1 MKKLGSGLILLL
13 CFLVSIGQLATV
25 IYLPSMPA
33 IAHELSASPTQTEL
47 TLTLY
52 MLAFGL
58 SQLIYGPISDL
69 VGRKYVM
76 LVAALVYIVGS
87 IMSATAPL
95 ISVLLLARFIEG
107 FGAGGITSLARA
119 ANNDLFTGHKL
130 TKALTYTS
138 IAASLASMLSPTLGG
153 FIQEYTVWRVNFWFL
168 TAYAL
173 FFMILAYFF
182 FPNFKPKIKNT
193 GSILSHFIN
202 RYKEVLLHRHYLGY
216 TLCAAFSFAGITTYY
231 VASPFIY
238 QHQLHL
244 SPSAYGMLFLA
255 TSGGYI
261 LGGFF
266 NNYFPLDDLRR
277 FRLGSTLTVI
287 AISAMLI
294 LAYCGFFNIYV
305 IFIPFTLYMFGTAIV
320 FTTGMASAVRLFRHI
335 AGTAAAMLGCIQ
347 IVSASIGT
355 AIMAHLPQFNQIP
368 MAWMLLTIT
377 LAVFSIAFFMIKKH
391 S

>member
-1 MKKLGSGLILLL
+1 MKRNSGRLILLL

-33 IAHELSASPTQTEL
+33 IAHDLNASPTQTEL

-52 MLAFGL
+52 MLAFGF

-69 VGRKYVM
+69 AGRKHIIMIAM
-76 LVAALVYIVGS
+76 LIYIAGS
-87 IMSATAPL
+87 VISATAPN
-95 ISVLLLARFIEG
+95 ITMLLFARFIEG

-153 FIQEYTVWRVNFWFL
+153 FIQEYTVWRFNFWVL
-168 TAYAL
+168 TGYTL
-173 FFMILAYFF
+173 FFLVLAYFF
-182 FPNFKPKIKNT
+182 FPPIKPKVKRS
-193 GSILSHFIN
+193 GSIVKHFMF
-202 RYKEVLLHRHYLGY
+202 RYKEVLTHKNYMGY

-244 SPSAYGMLFLA
+244 TPSAYGMLFLA

-266 NNYFPLDDLRR
+266 NNYFPLADLLR
-277 FRLGSTLTVI
+277 FRLGAILVVMAI
-287 AISAMLI
+287 AVMLI
-294 LAYCGFFNIYV
+294 LAYAGLFNIYV
-305 IFIPFTLYMFGTAIV
+305 IFIPFALYMFGAAIV
-320 FTTGMASAVRLFRHI
+320 FTTGMASAVRLFKHI
-335 AGTAAAMLGCIQ
+335 AGTAAAMLGAIQ
-347 IVSASIGT
+347 IISAAMGT

-368 MAWMLLTIT
+368 MAWFLMALC
-377 LAVFSIAFFMIKKH
+377 LAVFLIAFFVIKE
-391 S
+391 